1 MIISLSQHNKDVQS
15 EVTTLEF
22 EIKKDV
28 PLPKRRGKP
37 IKYDIPLDEMR
48 VGDHIKIDM
57 QKIKITKEAKL
68 IRNYILSYKY
78 RNPTRNYTVRAMQDG
93 VGIWRIE

>member
-1 MIISLSQHNKDVQS
+1 
-15 EVTTLEF
+15 
-22 EIKKDV
+22 
-28 PLPKRRGKP
+28 
-37 IKYDIPLDEMR
+37 MR